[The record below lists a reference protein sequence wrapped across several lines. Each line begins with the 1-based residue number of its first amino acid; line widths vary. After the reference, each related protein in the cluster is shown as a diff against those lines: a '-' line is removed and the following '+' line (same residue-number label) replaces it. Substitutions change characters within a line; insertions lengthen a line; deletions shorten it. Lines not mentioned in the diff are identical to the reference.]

1 MSAVAEELD
10 RGRDRVNAAL
20 ERWLPAPG
28 SLPDRLGEAMRYAVL
43 GGGKRLRPVLVYTAG
58 EALGGSPNRLDPPAC
73 AVELIHA
80 YSLVHD
86 DLPAMD
92 DDDLRRGVPTCHR
105 RFDEATA
112 ILAGDALQALAFELL
127 AADPYAG
134 DVPPAIRA
142 HMVAT
147 LAGAAGVRGMAGG
160 QAIDLAACG
169 QALALDEVERMHRYK
184 TGALIRASVVLG
196 GLAGE
201 ADEERLDRLAR
212 YGEAVGLAF
221 QIVDD
226 VLDVTA
232 DTAVLGKA
240 QGADIER
247 GKPTWPAAGGID
259 AARRR
264 AAELRDEALAALDG
278 LDGAF
283 DPLRDLASFV
293 VERSW

>member
-1 MSAVAEELD
+1 MSTVEAELD
-10 RGRDRVNAAL
+10 RGRERVNAAL

-28 SLPDRLGEAMRYAVL
+28 SVPDRLGEAMRYAVL

-58 EALGGSPNRLDPPAC
+58 EALGAPAERLDPPAC

-105 RFDEATA
+105 YFDEATA

-127 AADPYAG
+127 AAEPYASG
-134 DVPPAIRA
+134 IAPAIRA
-142 HMVAT
+142 HMVAS
-147 LAGAAGVRGMAGG
+147 LAAAAGIRGMAGG

-169 QALALDEVERMHRYK
+169 QTLTLEQVERMHRFK
-184 TGALIRASVVLG
+184 TGALIRGSVILG
-196 GLAGE
+196 ALAGN
-201 ADEERLDRLAR
+201 ADDDRLERLGQ
-212 YGEAVGLAF
+212 YGDAVGLAF

-232 DTAVLGKA
+232 DTKVLGKT

-247 GKPTWPAAGGID
+247 GKPTWPAVGGID
-259 AARRR
+259 AARQR

-278 LDGAF
+278 LDDSF
-283 DPLRDLASFV
+283 DPLRNLANFV

>member
-1 MSAVAEELD
+1 MSTVEAELD
-10 RGRDRVNAAL
+10 RGRERVNAAL
-20 ERWLPAPG
+20 DRWLPGAG

-43 GGGKRLRPVLVYTAG
+43 GGGKRLRPVLVYTTG
-58 EALGGSPNRLDPPAC
+58 EALGAPAARLDPPAC

-127 AADPYAG
+127 TAEPYANAI
-134 DVPPAIRA
+134 PPSVRA
-142 HMVAT
+142 HMTAT
-147 LAGAAGVRGMAGG
+147 LAGAAGIRGMAGG

-169 QALALDEVERMHRYK
+169 QALTIEQIERMHRFK
-184 TGALIRASVVLG
+184 TGALIRASVMLG
-196 GLAGE
+196 AFAGDADAERLERLAG
-201 ADEERLDRLAR
+201 

-232 DTAVLGKA
+232 DTETLGKT
-240 QGADIER
+240 QGADVAR
-247 GKPTWPAAGGID
+247 GKPTWPAVGGIE
-259 AARRR
+259 AARQR
-264 AAELRDEALAALDG
+264 AGELRDEALAAIDG
-278 LDGAF
+278 LDAAF
-283 DPLRDLASFV
+283 DPLRNIAGFIVD
-293 VERSW
+293 RSW